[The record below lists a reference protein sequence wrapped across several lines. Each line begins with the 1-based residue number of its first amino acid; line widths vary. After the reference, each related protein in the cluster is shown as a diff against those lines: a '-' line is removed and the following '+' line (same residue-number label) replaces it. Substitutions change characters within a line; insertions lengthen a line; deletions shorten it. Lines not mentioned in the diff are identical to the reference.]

1 MLNSGGKATVLMM
14 NNQTPIA
21 SAIEQLVP
29 VLEDLKIP
37 FLCVVD
43 FEFEEFIS
51 GLENSS
57 LKSRVRFQKSSYNTR
72 TFWGPLQISE
82 MVGGSSGPEVS
93 IAD

>member
-37 FLCVVD
+37 LLCVVD
-43 FEFEEFIS
+43 FDFEDFKS
-51 GLENSS
+51 GLEDSS
-57 LKSRVRFQKSSYNTR
+57 IKSRVRF
-72 TFWGPLQISE
+72 
-82 MVGGSSGPEVS
+82 
-93 IAD
+93 